1 MELDDAAAV
10 PDPDAGRLGP
20 LALLR
25 DVVLHPSAAMR
36 RLDAQPGRRWWLPLT
51 VLVVLSALNAAV
63 LGPRKAVAAMQAF
76 QAGQLPPGVSAEA
89 MSAMPATD
97 TVGMLAAVTG
107 VIGAVFGVVVGALL
121 VAAILHFV
129 GTVFG
134 GQQTFNAV
142 LTTTSW
148 AKLPLIA
155 RSIVQLAW
163 FGSHPGAFDAN
174 LGGLSGLLANAEA
187 PAEAA
192 SSYWAPLLA
201 RVEVWHLWYLFL
213 LVVAVRATSKVTR
226 GRALLIVGVY
236 VALGIGAGLVGT
248 AIGRAMSGFAGG

>member
-1 MELDDAAAV
+1 VELDDPSIE
-10 PDPDAGRLGP
+10 PDPDVGRMGP

-25 DVVLHPSAAMR
+25 DVVLRPSAAMR

-51 VLVVLSALNAAV
+51 VLAVLSALNAAV
-63 LGPRKAVAAMQAF
+63 LGPRIAVAAMQAF

-89 MSAMPATD
+89 MSAMPASG

-121 VAAILHFV
+121 AAAILHFV

-148 AKLPLIA
+148 ARLPLIL

-163 FGSHPGAFDAN
+163 FGTHPGAFDAN
-174 LGGLSGLLANAEA
+174 MGGLSGLVADAEK

-192 SSYWAPLLA
+192 ASFWAPLLA
-201 RVEVWHLWYLFL
+201 RVEVWHLWYLVL
-213 LVVAVRATSKVTR
+213 LVFAVRATSKVTR
-226 GRALLIVGVY
+226 GRAMLIVAVY
-236 VALGIGAGLVGT
+236 VLLGIGAGLIGT